1 MVNMKGEISPHRP
14 TDCLIFFFFFFFY
27 YSVSISP
34 FHPAQLTPAFYTGV
48 VFLLRVFELLS
59 LSPFSLSR
67 VPIPRSLS
75 TVDEVK
81 GGGPEPTEL
90 GICALEL
97 EELEGLW
104 DLSEGSVP
112 LIITPPPPPPSFGKQ
127 LWSW

>member
-1 MVNMKGEISPHRP
+1 M
-14 TDCLIFFFFFFFY
+14 L
-27 YSVSISP
+27 
-34 FHPAQLTPAFYTGV
+34 
-48 VFLLRVFELLS
+48 ELLS

-90 GICALEL
+90 GIGGLEL

-104 DLSEGSVP
+104 DLSDGRVP
-112 LIITPPPPPPSFGKQ
+112 LIITPPPPTPPSFGKQ

>member
-1 MVNMKGEISPHRP
+1 MHEVPDGTKEEIN
-14 TDCLIFFFFFFFY
+14 DVL
-27 YSVSISP
+27 
-34 FHPAQLTPAFYTGV
+34 
-48 VFLLRVFELLS
+48 
-59 LSPFSLSR
+59 SLSR

-90 GICALEL
+90 GIGALEL

-104 DLSEGSVP
+104 DLSDGSVP
-112 LIITPPPPPPSFGKQ
+112 LIITPPPPPSFGKQ